1 MTRMVVGLVAAA
13 LAAVL
18 ATVPASAQ
26 NRVKIGVLND
36 QSGPYSDTSGPGS
49 VVAAQIAVD
58 EFRATHPGLQI
69 ELVSADHQN
78 KPDVGTGIARQWYD
92 EGGVDAIVDIQNSAV
107 ALAVQH
113 LAAQVGKVSIVTGAV
128 TPELSGK
135 GCSPTGVFWA
145 MDAYS
150 LAAGPVQALA
160 DKKKWFFIT
169 VDLAGGLLFEREG
182 EKAVN
187 AAGGTVIGR
196 VRHPL
201 GSPDMSA
208 YLLQAQSAGAEVIA
222 LANAGADL
230 INSIKGANE
239 FGLLARGTA
248 MAPLLIGANEFGLLA
263 RGTAMAPLLMF
274 DTDVKA
280 VGFPLAQGMVIG
292 TGFYWDLD
300 DRTRAFAKL
309 FADRFKRMPTQYQAS
324 VYAATRHYLKAVD
337 AAGTTEGAAVLAKFR
352 ELPIDY
358 MSEHPGHTRPDG
370 RVTYDVY
377 VMQVKTSAESKGEW
391 DLMRRLRTIPAESAF
406 RPLSESECPLI
417 NKAG

>member
-1 MTRMVVGLVAAA
+1 MKKIVSGLLASALLSM
-13 LAAVL
+13 LAAV
-18 ATVPASAQ
+18 PAAAQ
-26 NRVKIGVLND
+26 SRVKIGVLND
-36 QSGPYSDTSGPGS
+36 QSGPYSDTSGLGS
-49 VVAAQIAVD
+49 VVAAQMAVE
-58 EFRATHPGLQI
+58 EFRATHPNMQV

-78 KPDVGTGIARQWYD
+78 KPDIGTGIARQWYD
-92 EGGVDAIVDIQNSAV
+92 KDGVDAIVDIQNSAV

-113 LAAQVGKVSIVTGAV
+113 LAGQAGKISIVTGAV

-160 DKKKWFFIT
+160 DRKKWFFIT

-182 EKAVN
+182 EKALN

-248 MAPLLIGANEFGLLA
+248 MAPLL
-263 RGTAMAPLLMF
+263 MF

-280 VGFPLAQGMVIG
+280 VGLPLAQGMVIG
-292 TGFYWDLD
+292 TGFYWDLND
-300 DRTRAFAKL
+300 ETRAFARR
-309 FADRFKRMPTQYQAS
+309 FAERFKRMPTQYQAS
-324 VYAATRHYLKAVD
+324 VYAATRHYLKAVE
-337 AAGTTEGAAVLAKFR
+337 AARTTESAPVIAKFR

-358 MSEHPGHTRPDG
+358 MAEHPGHTRPDG

-377 VMQVKTSAESKGEW
+377 VMQVKTPAESKGEW

-406 RPLSESECPLI
+406 RPLSESECPLV

>member
-49 VVAAQIAVD
+49 VVAAPIAVD
-58 EFRATHPGLQI
+58 DFRATHPGLQI

-92 EGGVDAIVDIQNSAV
+92 KGGVDAIVDIQNSAV

-135 GCSPTGVFWA
+135 DCSPTGVFWA

-150 LAAGPVQALA
+150 LAAGPVQALV

-169 VDLAGGLLFEREG
+169 VDLAGGVLFEREG

-248 MAPLLIGANEFGLLA
+248 MAPLL
-263 RGTAMAPLLMF
+263 MF

-280 VGFPLAQGMVIG
+280 VGLPLAQGMVIG
-292 TGFYWDLD
+292 TGFYWDLN

-337 AAGTTEGAAVLAKFR
+337 SAGTTEGAAVLAKFR

-370 RVTYDVY
+370 RVIYDVY

>member
-1 MTRMVVGLVAAA
+1 MKQVLTGLAAAA
-13 LAAVL
+13 LALVL
-18 ATVPASAQ
+18 AVVPAAGQS
-26 NRVKIGVLND
+26 RVKIGVLND

-49 VVAAQIAVD
+49 VVAAQMAVD
-58 EFRATHPGLQI
+58 EFRASHPGMQI
-69 ELVSADHQN
+69 ELASADHQN

-92 EGGVDAIVDIQNSAV
+92 KDGVDAIVDIQNSAV

-113 LAAQVGKVSIVTGAV
+113 VAAQMGKVSIVTGAV

-150 LAAGPVQALA
+150 LAAGPVQALS

-196 VRHPL
+196 ARHPL

-239 FGLLARGTA
+239 FGLLAHGTS
-248 MAPLLIGANEFGLLA
+248 I
-263 RGTAMAPLLMF
+263 APLLMF

-280 VGFPLAQGMVIG
+280 VGLPLAQGMVIG
-292 TGFYWDLD
+292 SGFYWDLND
-300 DRTRAFAKL
+300 QTRAFAKR
-309 FADRFKRMPTQYQAS
+309 FFERFKRMPTQYQAS
-324 VYAATRHYLKAVD
+324 VYAATGHYLKAVA
-337 AAGTTEGAAVLAKFR
+337 AAGMTDAAAVLAKFR

-377 VMQVKTSAESKGEW
+377 VMQVKTPAESTGDW

-406 RPLSESECPLI
+406 RPLSESECPLV